1 MARTFEELPETKSY
15 AKMKPHLI
23 NFFRR
28 SAVTL
33 LTSTLTKSPVAI
45 RLQRAS
51 EAARATLS
59 KRPAGEHDGEKPV
72 QLSWGSAMRR

>member
-1 MARTFEELPETKSY
+1 MEPD
-15 AKMKPHLI
+15 LI
-23 NFFRR
+23 NFFGR
-28 SAVTL
+28 SPMTV
-33 LTSTLTKSPVAI
+33 LTASLAKSPVAV

-59 KRPAGEHDGEKPV
+59 KRPAGEQDSGKPV

>member
-1 MARTFEELPETKSY
+1 MTRTFKELPETKSY
-15 AKMKPHLI
+15 AKINLHLT
-23 NFFRR
+23 NFSGR
-28 SAVTL
+28 SPMTV
-33 LTSTLTKSPVAI
+33 STPSLAKSPVAA

-59 KRPAGEHDGEKPV
+59 KRPAGEQDGEKPV